1 VNIKRNLNFE
11 GEKSEL
17 FFSHINIKK
26 KNRRVDFI
34 SRLFMIGG
42 LGSSSATVL
51 AGIENSFEALK
62 FVWFIRKFG
71 EGFGISSCR
80 NGICHPPSQK

>member
-1 VNIKRNLNFE
+1 
-11 GEKSEL
+11 
-17 FFSHINIKK
+17 
-26 KNRRVDFI
+26 
-34 SRLFMIGG
+34 MIGG
-42 LGSSSATVL
+42 RGSSSAAVL

-80 NGICHPPSQK
+80 NGICHPPSQKINYIENQPITSLTPSP